1 MSPPLVSQR
10 AEWHS
15 LQEHYQ
21 QIKDVQ
27 MRDLFAQDPERG
39 NRLKIEAL
47 DLYLDYSKNR
57 ITDETLRS
65 LFVLTEMAN
74 LREVIDG
81 MFGGERINRTED
93 RRAETCCWGSGKG
106 MGF

>member
-27 MRDLFAQDPERG
+27 MRDLFAQIRSAAIGSRSKPLTFIWTIPRIESQM
-39 NRLKIEAL
+39 RLSGA
-47 DLYLDYSKNR
+47 YS
-57 ITDETLRS
+57 
-65 LFVLTEMAN
+65 
-74 LREVIDG
+74 
-81 MFGGERINRTED
+81 
-93 RRAETCCWGSGKG
+93 C
-106 MGF
+106 